1 MQLNPFFMTQIT
13 QEDLVR
19 YLYNETSDKKSELV
33 KDALE
38 NDMNLREIFE
48 ALLASKKNL
57 EEVDLSP
64 RPESVDKILQY
75 AGKHEKQLHSH

>member
-1 MQLNPFFMTQIT
+1 MAQIT

-19 YLYNETSDKKSELV
+19 YLYNETSGQKSELV

-38 NDMNLREIFE
+38 SDMNLRDSFE
-48 ALLASKKNL
+48 TLLASKKTL
-57 EEVDLSP
+57 ENVDLSP

-75 AGKHEKQLHSH
+75 AATKEKHLHSL

>member
-1 MQLNPFFMTQIT
+1 MTQIT
-13 QEDLVR
+13 QDDLVR

-38 NDMNLREIFE
+38 SDMNLRDSFE

-57 EEVDLSP
+57 ENVDLSP
-64 RPESVDKILQY
+64 RPEAVDKILQY
-75 AGKHEKQLHSH
+75 AGKQEKHLHSH

>member
-1 MQLNPFFMTQIT
+1 MTQIT

-19 YLYNETSDKKSELV
+19 YLYNETSEKKSELV

-38 NDMNLREIFE
+38 SDMNLRDSFE
-48 ALLASKKNL
+48 ALQASKKNL
-57 EEVDLSP
+57 ENVDLSP

-75 AGKHEKQLHSH
+75 AGKQEKHLHSH

>member
-1 MQLNPFFMTQIT
+1 MTQIT

-33 KDALE
+33 KEALE
-38 NDMNLREIFE
+38 SDMTLRDSFE

-57 EEVDLSP
+57 ENVDLSP
-64 RPESVDKILQY
+64 RPESIDRILQY
-75 AGKHEKQLHSH
+75 AGKKEKHLHSH

>member
-1 MQLNPFFMTQIT
+1 MTHIT

-19 YLYNETSDKKSELV
+19 YLYNETSDSKAELI

-38 NDMNLREIFE
+38 TDMILRETFD
-48 ALLASKKNL
+48 LLLLSKKNL

-64 RPESVDKILQY
+64 RPESVDRILKY
-75 AGKHEKQLHSH
+75 AGKSAKHLHSH